1 MALVTIHSEGM
12 PPRSVPLRE
21 AVVTLGRSVD
31 NVLEV
36 PDPNM
41 SRRHCVIERRA
52 DRAFFLT
59 DCNSSNGTRVN
70 GERVLS
76 HELRDGDRI
85 EVGSTIL
92 VFSFDEDGSEPS
104 DLPGKPKSPLMAA
117 LDASSRDAVRGTTT
131 TKRAASA
138 KPMPSTGS
146 LRPEVAVLAHERD
159 DLRKLLEINKRLNQQ
174 HDLRKLLET
183 IIDSAIEL
191 MAAERGFLILVHE
204 AEMKVEIA
212 RNMSREALDVRSA
225 NLVSTQICKEVI
237 ETGKPVLTTNA
248 AADTRYGRYSSV
260 VGLNLRSILC
270 VPFKIKE
277 QVLGTVYLD
286 NANVGAFSE
295 RDADLLSAFS
305 DQAAV
310 AIENARLI
318 RQVKKKER
326 MEQELKIASDIQK
339 KLLPRRTPRV
349 PGLDLYGWMHPAKQV
364 GGDYYDFIPVAGGLL
379 ICIGDVS
386 GKGVPAGLVMA
397 SARSALRS
405 LAERVVSTRE
415 IVIALNR
422 LLADDLDREMF
433 LSLLLMRYD
442 SESGVISYTGAGHEH
457 IIVYK
462 AEEDRIDTRKTGGMV
477 LGLTNDIDEHV
488 KEEQLKLDVGDALV
502 LYTDGVTEAVDEK
515 NEQYQLERLN
525 AAVKKCCERP
535 PREMLHAILSDVLR
549 WKGKAQQKDDITL
562 VTARRT
568 PLEEVPADDP
578 PTVRRRLTD
587 PEDGTDLGRLV

>member
-1 MALVTIHSEGM
+1 MLLVE
-12 PPRSVPLRE
+12 PL
-21 AVVTLGRSVD
+21 VD
-31 NVLEV
+31 LE
-36 PDPNM
+36 
-41 SRRHCVIERRA
+41 
-52 DRAFFLT
+52 
-59 DCNSSNGTRVN
+59 
-70 GERVLS
+70 
-76 HELRDGDRI
+76 EL
-85 EVGSTIL
+85 
-92 VFSFDEDGSEPS
+92 PQ
-104 DLPGKPKSPLMAA
+104 
-117 LDASSRDAVRGTTT
+117 
-131 TKRAASA
+131 
-138 KPMPSTGS
+138 
-146 LRPEVAVLAHERD
+146 VLAHERD

-212 RNMSREALDVRSA
+212 RNMSREALDVRSS

-286 NANVGAFSE
+286 NANVGAFSD

-462 AEEDRIDTRKTGGMV
+462 AEEDRVDIRKTGGMV
-477 LGLTNDIDEHV
+477 LGLTNDIEEHV
-488 KEEQLKLDVGDALV
+488 KEEQLKLDVGDALI

-515 NEQYQLERLN
+515 NEQYQLERL
-525 AAVKKCCERP
+525 AQAVKKCCERP

-578 PTVRRRLTD
+578 PTVRRRLND
-587 PEDGTDLGRLV
+587 PEDGTDLGRLT